1 MTEKTDT
8 RVQAFSSEGA
18 RDAAKQA
25 LAMGRASLNIPYEKI
40 GDACDVSASR
50 VKAWCD
56 PKNEACPPSWLPY
69 RLRQR
74 IPLLATYFE
83 AQLEALARQD
93 LRALTVDFD
102 AQQNVM
108 LSVTARVIGDHA
120 ERNIDGVT
128 DLDELDRHDSL
139 MASVIEN
146 AKRSMEASAKKRA
159 ELRNGDRTSNVHP
172 IAAKGGVR

>member
-8 RVQAFSSEGA
+8 ARAFSSEGA

-25 LAMGRASLNIPYEKI
+25 LGLGRASLNVPYEKLA
-40 GDACDVSASR
+40 DVCDVSASR

-56 PKNEACPPSWLPY
+56 PKNEACPPAWLAY

-74 IPLLATYFE
+74 LPLLATFME
-83 AQLEALARQD
+83 SQLEVFARTE
-93 LRALTVDFD
+93 LRSVSLDFD

-108 LSVTARVIGDHA
+108 LSVTARVIADHA
-120 ERNIDGVT
+120 ERNIDGVS
-128 DLDELDRHDSL
+128 DLAELDRHDAV

-146 AKRSMEASAKKRA
+146 AKRSMEAAARRREQIAGEGRK
-159 ELRNGDRTSNVHP
+159 SNVVA
-172 IAAKGGVR
+172 IGKAGA